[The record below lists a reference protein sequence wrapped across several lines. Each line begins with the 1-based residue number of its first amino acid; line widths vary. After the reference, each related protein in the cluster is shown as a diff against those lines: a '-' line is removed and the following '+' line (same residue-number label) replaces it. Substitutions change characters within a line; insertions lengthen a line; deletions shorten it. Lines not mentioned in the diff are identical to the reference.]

1 MIDSQPMPP
10 CDIGRVCAGKGQMP
24 GVEQQTDAVAGRR
37 HQTVDFGRGLDD
49 RPHMVVIGK
58 ADAPF
63 R

>member
-10 CDIGRVCAGKGQMP
+10 RDIGRVGAGKGQMP
-24 GVEQQTDAVAGRR
+24 GVEQQTDAAAGRR

-49 RPHMVVIGK
+49 RPHVVVMGEK
-58 ADAPF
+58 DALF